1 MIVRH
6 PSLKWLPC
14 AKEHKVI
21 PQSSRRFYLGSSTST
36 HSQVVAALVFGFSCG
51 RGPLKP
57 RLPLCAVNDELP
69 SDAELMKSLN
79 ARLPP
84 EVRLNKER
92 ALRAEE
98 TLRKADEAI
107 KALGI
112 DLTAAAPQE
121 RQLLPK
127 PAGAQAVLCW
137 LSQDE
142 PGPATLH
149 EALQAR
155 MGEVIREAL
164 DPNEM
169 HGLSAEDFG
178 ERLAGCS
185 AVAVHCPSALDAALQ
200 AKACLGLTA
209 LMEGAP
215 ESMKRIVLVS
225 DSRAATA
232 VERHLTKAL
241 RERSQN
247 ASPIRLNIIRA
258 MLASTGR
265 DEELPVQVIAKM
277 PATVRDAA
285 RGLRSSLVGGVRS
298 AVALAEAFQELS
310 NDWDA
315 IGSETSPEV
324 LAVVLDFALQI
335 GLDVPEVTVAGQA
348 EGSDFEELL
357 LPLVGPELW
366 RLEVPNAR
374 RARAWV
380 RGWVEFNYCRG
391 ANQNGA
397 AMKKVGLK
405 TPVEVR
411 QTSLGSCIKFLPPG
425 SRQPGAGFDGLLE
438 GGLEI
443 LVDDATTTRPAR
455 MRVRRC
461 AYGWRKKPRESS
473 ERAILSRLRKDW
485 ELSEKLR
492 S

>member
-6 PSLKWLPC
+6 PSVKWLPC
-14 AKEHKVI
+14 AKEHNVI
-21 PQSSRRFYLGSSTST
+21 PQSSGRLYLGSSTSS

-51 RGPLKP
+51 RALLKP

-112 DLTAAAPQE
+112 DLTAETPKE

-142 PGPATLH
+142 AGPATLR

-164 DPNEM
+164 GPDEM
-169 HGLSAEDFG
+169 FGLSAEDFR

-185 AVAVHCPSALDAALQ
+185 AVAVHCPSELDAALQ

-215 ESMKRIVLVS
+215 ESVKRIVLVS
-225 DSRAATA
+225 DSRAATT

-258 MLASTGR
+258 MVASTGR

-298 AVALAEAFQELS
+298 AVALAEAFQEQGDS
-310 NDWDA
+310 IQAN
-315 IGSETSPEV
+315 TSPEV
-324 LAVVLDFALQI
+324 LAVVLDFALQS

-411 QTSLGSCIKFLPPG
+411 QSSLGSCIKFMPPG